1 MTFGGGYG
9 ILCIEIREKTLS
21 KQLTPVYLEKVS
33 NTMKR
38 KIQINKETEA
48 VEYIRYGV
56 EVSYVLYDRKDS
68 TIRTE
73 VTTHFSCDD
82 LSSVITETKNWYLKN
97 TNEKVIDVKKRKI
110 VNIKTFDFS
119 QLENLEALRTSEIYV
134 DEMN

>member
-1 MTFGGGYG
+1 
-9 ILCIEIREKTLS
+9 
-21 KQLTPVYLEKVS
+21 
-33 NTMKR
+33 MKR